1 MKVLFLSLLV
11 VASLLLL
18 VDPSFCDE
26 DDKKKEDFESNAP
39 ATLATPSA
47 LFKCGEVRE
56 KNLFEK
62 KHDNIKILL
71 INGRE

>member
-11 VASLLLL
+11 VATLLLL
-18 VDPSFCDE
+18 VDLSFCDE

-56 KNLFEK
+56 NYRFRKKNIIRL
-62 KHDNIKILL
+62 
-71 INGRE
+71 RSY